1 MTEPPLTDGRP
12 TDVAAGEPRWD
23 ALIGEVN
30 SLAELGPE
38 LKSCDYIAR

>member
-12 TDVAAGEPRWD
+12 TDVAAGEPRWE
-23 ALIGEVN
+23 ALIGEVK
-30 SLAELGPE
+30 SLAELGAE